1 MFNKFL
7 HHNYD
12 PSFDDILDEEKKNVC
27 ENYLEG
33 IYWTTHYYFNECLS
47 WKWYYPHHFSPLLSD
62 LHITLEKFT
71 TFDNLFDNLFGK
83 TPYLPA
89 EQLSIVLPKKSHN
102 LLQDKRYLLQ
112 DYMYPTK
119 TPLSIFMKRYLLKL
133 SGEALIGKYEYGIDP
148 AIVDEI
154 SSNIVE
160 VSKTENQLA
169 VVVGGGNI
177 FRGAGLAEA
186 GLDRVTGDNIGMLAT
201 VINSLALQD
210 AIEKLGTQCRVMS
223 AVRINQITED
233 YIRRRAIRH
242 LEKKR
247 VVIFAA
253 GTGNPFFTTDSAGCL
268 RAIETQSDVM
278 LKATRVD
285 GVYSDDPEKVPDAT
299 FYSTLTYDEAIQKN
313 LKVMDATALTL
324 ARDHQLPLKVF
335 NLNHPDAL
343 KKIACGEEIGTLIS

>member
-1 MFNKFL
+1 
-7 HHNYD
+7 
-12 PSFDDILDEEKKNVC
+12 
-27 ENYLEG
+27 
-33 IYWTTHYYFNECLS
+33 
-47 WKWYYPHHFSPLLSD
+47 
-62 LHITLEKFT
+62 
-71 TFDNLFDNLFGK
+71 
-83 TPYLPA
+83 
-89 EQLSIVLPKKSHN
+89 
-102 LLQDKRYLLQ
+102 
-112 DYMYPTK
+112 
-119 TPLSIFMKRYLLKL
+119 MKRYLLKL

-210 AIEKLGTQCRVMS
+210 AIEKLGTQCRAMS

-253 GTGNPFFTTDSAGCL
+253 GTGNPFFTTDTAASL
-268 RAIETQSDVM
+268 RAIEINADMV
-278 LKATRVD
+278 LKATKVD
-285 GVYSDDPEKVPDAT
+285 GVYDKDPVKHADAKL
-299 FYSTLTYDEAIQKN
+299 YDKLTYNEVLSKE
-313 LKVMDATALTL
+313 LKVMDTTAVVLCKENNI
-324 ARDHQLPLKVF
+324 PLRVF
-335 NLNHPDAL
+335 NML
-343 KKIACGEEIGTLIS
+343 KKGSLMDIINGENTGTIIQ